1 MMTVSS
7 ILHQTNNA
15 KVAHIKWVRRINHLI
30 SGLPVEEKLIPLDP
44 TFCEFGQWFYFQG
57 SKLRTLDSL
66 KEILEK
72 IEKLHDELH
81 DIYGKIYTI
90 YFLTPHK
97 RTLLHKIITL
107 NNKEVKKEEKEE
119 ARNHYDTLIKISR
132 LLISSM
138 EKFEIAIKELGYHN
152 AFKDLA

>member
-15 KVAHIKWVRRINHLI
+15 KIAHTKWVRRIDHLI
-30 SGLPVEEKLIPLDP
+30 SGLPVEQKMIPLDP
-44 TFCEFGQWFYFQG
+44 TFCEFGQWFYSQG

-72 IEKLHDELH
+72 IEKQHDEAH

-97 RTLLHKIITL
+97 RTLLRKIVTL
-107 NNKEVKKEEKEE
+107 NNKEVTKIEKEE
-119 ARNHYDTLIKISR
+119 ARAYYHTLVEKSRLVLSLMEEFEIKIR
-132 LLISSM
+132 
-138 EKFEIAIKELGYHN
+138 ELGYHN
-152 AFKDLA
+152 AFKDLT